1 MFVLT
6 LMAGAANANVVGI
19 FGDMD
24 ATICSAPVMP
34 YVQMSVYI
42 LAVLDE
48 IPSLTAA
55 EFGASNFPENLG
67 YPVGQVTVTWTTS
80 LVIGN
85 IYEGVALAY
94 DAPQPGPIVRLGT
107 AVVLDFGGYAFDNH
121 MTCIVASP
129 ANPSVLTPVVV
140 DANYDVYE
148 ANGWCFIF
156 NCTVGDCTCNVP
168 TQSSDFSSIK
178 ALY

>member
-1 MFVLT
+1 MKKFVLAMFVLT

-55 EFGASNFPENLG
+55 EFGASNFPEPRNRQLF
-67 YPVGQVTVTWTTS
+67 
-80 LVIGN
+80 L
-85 IYEGVALAY
+85 AL
-94 DAPQPGPIVRLGT
+94 
-107 AVVLDFGGYAFDNH
+107 
-121 MTCIVASP
+121 S
-129 ANPSVLTPVVV
+129 
-140 DANYDVYE
+140 
-148 ANGWCFIF
+148 
-156 NCTVGDCTCNVP
+156 
-168 TQSSDFSSIK
+168 
-178 ALY
+178 